1 MVRRMT
7 ASGRLLLLT
16 TGSNRPAVA
25 LHDSLQSA
33 NNGHS
38 FCLQKFSTA
47 LISGDVSPSV
57 YRRTHGCHGRNR
69 RNRRNNGTP
78 LAP

>member
-1 MVRRMT
+1 MDQSERAVVAVRP
-7 ASGRLLLLT
+7 AAVGHIRLL
-16 TGSNRPAVA
+16 P
-25 LHDSLQSA
+25 A

-38 FCLQKFSTA
+38 FCLQQISTA

-57 YRRTHGCHGRNR
+57 YRRTHGCDGRNR